1 MAFYMNMGSKS
12 QKAQVSPGNG
22 IKMSRGPLAK
32 LECGTPTTPPCDVE
46 RQISSSSAPGVKD
59 GVSGTYTTTNFQTDS
74 KIDGKPG
81 TENPPRK
88 IPFSKDPVE
97 KAKQKQWIKDNRKE
111 YEIKIKGNS
120 TPATPTTYDNTKR
133 SEVKFAP
140 DVIPPPPVITP
151 KPKPGPSGSAS
162 GRGRK
167 KITIKKPSLSLPL
180 GSGSSKGSGCPG
192 GKKNCGAVNR

>member
-1 MAFYMNMGSKS
+1 MNMGSKS

-32 LECGTPTTPPCDVE
+32 LECGTPDTPPCNVE

-74 KIDGKPG
+74 KIEGKPG

-88 IPFSKDPVE
+88 IPFSKDPAE
-97 KAKQKQWIKDNRKE
+97 KAKQKLWIKNNRKE

-133 SEVKFAP
+133 SETLFKA

-151 KPKPGPSGSAS
+151 KTKPLPSFSEKGKPK
-162 GRGRK
+162 K
-167 KITIKKPSLSLPL
+167 TIKIKKPSLSLPL
-180 GSGSSKGSGCPG
+180 GDGSSKGSGCPG